1 MPEQYNTFDWD
12 AVGELLANNPYQYDD
27 FIPADATS
35 TKQGFEISENID
47 KGMLLSKGRYIFT
60 IGKPAGT
67 ITDLKELLKDSI
79 VVDGELKDFEIY
91 DLKYNFQNDKLQL
104 FVNII
109 DNPIPILVIWGA
121 VAIAV
126 MITGAIT
133 TSSILED
140 ITPIVDVVTS
150 PIGYGILLIFLIP
163 IIIPLLKQL
172 KKGKK

>member
-1 MPEQYNTFDWD
+1 MPDQYDNFDWN
-12 AVGELLANNPYQYDD
+12 AVGELLANNPYQYDS
-27 FIPADATS
+27 FIPADATF
-35 TKQGFEISENID
+35 TKQGFEISDNID
-47 KGMLLSKGRYIFT
+47 KGMSLSKGKYIFT

-67 ITDLKELLKDSI
+67 VTDLKELLKDSI
-79 VVDGELKDFEIY
+79 VVDGQLKDFEIY
-91 DLKYNFQNDKLQL
+91 DLKYDFQNDKLQL

-133 TSSILED
+133 THSILES

-150 PIGYGILLIFLIP
+150 PLGYGILLIFLIP
-163 IIIPLLKQL
+163 IIMPLF